1 VDSSTSADV
10 GSAAPYAQA
19 VPPNR
24 LSPDAR
30 LPESGHGRLLAST
43 SSPRFSTALGRGV
56 HSIAVGCTNGLHA
69 GEDTASVGAADEASF
84 GGAHPHPL
92 PTTGICSGGRPDRC
106 AIGRRQVKLAT
117 AIDQE

>member
-1 VDSSTSADV
+1 MSDRPLLVLKTF
-10 GSAAPYAQA
+10 
-19 VPPNR
+19 PPNR
-24 LSPDAR
+24 LSPNDR

-43 SSPRFSTALGRGV
+43 SSSRSSTALGRGI

-84 GGAHPHPL
+84 GVRTLIPS
-92 PTTGICSGGRPDRC
+92 TTGICSGSRLDRC

-117 AIDQE
+117 AIDKE